1 MKLIQRPIIITG
13 PSGVGKGTVVKE
25 ILKKNEKFCVS
36 ISATTRNPRIGEI
49 DSKDYYFLTK
59 GKFKEMIDKD
69 LFIEWAKFTDN
80 YYGTPVSSIKE
91 KIEKG
96 FKVILEIEVKGAT
109 QVKEKYPNALLIF
122 LMPPSKEELERRI
135 RSRGTDDEKS
145 ISKRLKRA
153 DFEISSSSKF
163 DYVIINN
170 SIEQTVEKILDLV
183 LKEKIWLINSL
194 DGKVDQGKI
203 Y

>member
-170 SIEQTVEKILDLV
+170 SIEQTVKKILDLV
-183 LKEKIWLINSL
+183 LKEKI
-194 DGKVDQGKI
+194 
-203 Y
+203 

>member
-170 SIEQTVEKILDLV
+170 SIEQTVKKILDLV

-194 DGKVDQGKI
+194 DEKVDQGKI